1 MNENPLISIIVPVY
15 KVEDYLSRCVDSLL
29 DQTYDN
35 LEIILVDDGSPDSCG
50 AICDAYAARDCRVR
64 VIHKENGGLSS
75 ARNAGI
81 DVARG
86 DYLGFVDS
94 DDWVDV
100 HTYEWLI
107 TMALEENVKLVC
119 AGRYDY
125 NSGTG
130 AKTIGLCPPKREVI
144 SGGEL
149 AKRIFLW
156 DNVDSAAWDK
166 LYHRSLFRELRYPLG
181 IVSEDLPVTYRAGLE
196 AGRVGMLDRPVYYY
210 FHREGSITTAAVSEK
225 SFQPSSNTRQ
235 VLEYVR
241 RENPELLDYATAFHI
256 SHLGYI
262 CTVTELAGKEAMQRF
277 RTQYDQKRRELRSFL
292 LFILRSPLIK
302 KKDRLTW
309 ITISFGCYGFLRKLY
324 HMGR

>member
-50 AICDAYAARDCRVR
+50 AICDAYAARDRRVR
-64 VIHKENGGLSS
+64 VIHKKNGGLSS

-100 HTYEWLI
+100 HTYEWLL

-130 AKTIGLCPPKREVI
+130 EKTIGLCPPKREVI

-181 IVSEDLPVTYRAGLE
+181 VVSEDLPVTYRAGLE

-210 FHREGSITTAAVSEK
+210 FHREGSITTAAVSER

-292 LFILRSPLIK
+292 PFILRSPLIK